1 MFNLG
6 RLSQIVD
13 INVILSSGRKL
24 TLDAVYPLLLQVFLQ
39 ILLIYKLFLNLHVYF
54 KSLLKYINLLVL
66 GA

>member
-6 RLSQIVD
+6 RLSQILD

-39 ILLIYKLFLNLHVYF
+39 ILLIYKLFPNLHVYF
-54 KSLLKYINLLVL
+54 KYLLKYINLLVL